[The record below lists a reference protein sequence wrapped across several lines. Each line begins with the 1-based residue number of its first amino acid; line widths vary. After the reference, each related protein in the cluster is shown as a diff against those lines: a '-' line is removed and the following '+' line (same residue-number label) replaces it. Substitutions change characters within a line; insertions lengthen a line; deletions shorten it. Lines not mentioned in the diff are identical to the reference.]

1 MLLQNWGRLTTS
13 SGRLGVVVFKL
24 GGIFT
29 LWLAAWC
36 AAPTLAAQL
45 VVHVADA
52 HGHPVSDAVITLEPD
67 GIQAPSAVLSAPATR
82 YVDQRDETFIPY
94 VQIFHPGDKVVFR
107 NSDTTRHQVYSFSK
121 IRKFELVLRPGESS
135 PAMELGSTG
144 IAAVG
149 CNIHDDMVTYLF
161 VTAAAHTT
169 ISNRNGVAQMDD
181 LSAGQYTASIWH
193 PQLHPGHPEPT
204 RRVSISSG
212 SGTPSL
218 SFVLSLIPDPRG
230 ASVHDQPLY

>member
-1 MLLQNWGRLTTS
+1 MLQQNWGRLATS
-13 SGRLGVVVFKL
+13 SGRLGIAVFKL
-24 GGIFT
+24 GGLCA
-29 LWLAAWC
+29 LWLAAC
-36 AAPTLAAQL
+36 CPGPAFAAQL
-45 VVHVADA
+45 VMHVADA
-52 HGHPVSDAVITLEPD
+52 NGHAVSDAVITLVPD
-67 GIQAPSAVLSAPATR
+67 GTQAPSAVLSAPVTR

-121 IRKFELVLRPGESS
+121 IKKFELVLRPGESS

-161 VTAAAHTT
+161 VTSVAHTT
-169 ISNRNGVAQMDD
+169 ISNSNGVAQMGD
-181 LSAGQYTASIWH
+181 LSPGEYTASIWH
-193 PQLHPGHPEPT
+193 PQLHPGRPEPT

-230 ASVHDQPLY
+230 ATVHDQPLY